1 MINTVDHD
9 SNSDSNPP
17 LTTDLE
23 DCDVI
28 KKDEATRRDKGWHR
42 VSEKD
47 RGARLMLTNRRT
59 CRRIKIECGTLCRLN
74 KR

>member
-1 MINTVDHD
+1 MTGFQQESQGHDKDLTVDQD

-23 DCDVI
+23 DCNMI
-28 KKDEATRRDKGWHR
+28 KKDKATRRDKGWHR

-47 RGARLMLTNRRT
+47 RGARLMLTN
-59 CRRIKIECGTLCRLN
+59 
-74 KR
+74 